1 MARAGGGPKRLRT
14 VLEGESLLNDAS
26 SITLFVIFFD
36 LVQDYE
42 NGLPEQTGGQVFG
55 HIIKQI
61 VILAVGEAWKLGL
74 LPDVHCRQ
82 PCAFSA
88 CQWPTL
94 AVPAV
99 VRPPGDCLAC
109 TCRSCSPPSLVS
121 GPQTDS
127 S

>member
-42 NGLPEQTGGQVFG
+42 SGLPEQTGGQVFG

-61 VILAVGEAWKLGL
+61 VILAVGEA
-74 LPDVHCRQ
+74 CRHLCRLQ
-82 PCAFSA
+82 TCTAGSLAF
-88 CQWPTL
+88 QG
-94 AVPAV
+94 VPAAKV
-99 VRPPGDCLAC
+99 QASRTCSGQASWGVSCLLRQMLC
-109 TCRSCSPPSLVS
+109 TAITNVWAS
-121 GPQTDS
+121 D
-127 S
+127 